1 MPGELYSGWGLAKA
15 LLTIPQRQTAGPIK
29 SEMEASPVNTAMVLT
44 PSGKFF
50 ALNEGGAP
58 FELELDWD
66 GAIQHLVG
74 FETKT
79 GRLDFPLSAHP
90 KVDRATGEVFFH
102 GYSLLSSKAFLRM
115 GRLGADGKVS
125 PSLFPASTR
134 ALTLARRGRAGGRVG
149 ESEGEGKAEREGE
162 GEGES
167 EGEVEGE
174 GEGERAELTVM
185 SDTRWRTGQGVVQGG
200 RAGSRLQS
208 RHGTDWQV
216 RRAF

>member
-1 MPGELYSGWGLAKA
+1 MSANWARTSSRASAKPSETYSVYCPCIVNDLTFEFLTGELYSGWGLAKA

-74 FETKT
+74 FETKS

-102 GYSLLSSKAFLRM
+102 GYSLLSSKAFLRT

-125 PSLFPASTR
+125 PSPLCPASTR
-134 ALTLARRGRAGGRVG
+134 TLTLARRGREGGG
-149 ESEGEGKAEREGE
+149 E
-162 GEGES
+162 
-167 EGEVEGE
+167 
-174 GEGERAELTVM
+174 
-185 SDTRWRTGQGVVQGG
+185 
-200 RAGSRLQS
+200 
-208 RHGTDWQV
+208 
-216 RRAF
+216 

>member
-1 MPGELYSGWGLAKA
+1 
-15 LLTIPQRQTAGPIK
+15 
-29 SEMEASPVNTAMVLT
+29 MEASPVNTAMVLT

-102 GYSLLSSKAFLRM
+102 GYSLLSSKAFLRT
-115 GRLGADGKVS
+115 GRLAADGKVS
-125 PSLFPASTR
+125 PSLSPASTR
-134 ALTLARRGRAGGRVG
+134 AHSRSHAAD
-149 ESEGEGKAEREGE
+149 EREGE
-162 GEGES
+162 WERVRGREWQSERES
-167 EGEVEGE
+167 ER
-174 GEGERAELTVM
+174 ERARERARE
-185 SDTRWRTGQGVVQGG
+185 RWRE
-200 RAGSRLQS
+200 RERERERELN
-208 RHGTDWQV
+208 
-216 RRAF
+216 